1 MMPQETRR
9 FVAVRAGRL
18 LWMHKRR
25 EHKKQEREEKDFESI
40 LDPMGSETCEG
51 CHSRVKYGGGVS
63 CRDEEGGRD
72 RQTKGN
78 RRSKDRDIKTAE
90 SLILAQDER

>member
-9 FVAVRAGRL
+9 LRAVRAGRL

-40 LDPMGSETCEG
+40 LNPMGSETCEG
-51 CHSRVKYGGGVS
+51 CQSRVKDGGEKS
-63 CRDEEGGRD
+63 CRV
-72 RQTKGN
+72 
-78 RRSKDRDIKTAE
+78 
-90 SLILAQDER
+90 